1 MVDVNA
7 RPDGSVI
14 YWSLAPYFDRQR
26 LLTAWRPMGLESDVP
41 EQRPAVACLRDAL
54 QEVFAGAKVLIRPL
68 AAKTGF
74 SVVNENRGED
84 GNTYSTVLTAKT
96 YGESSAPIFSGNLAK
111 IDEVNASYQ
120 QHFGRITSGQMA
132 GVLVRVLQRLGATR
146 LRPTGGVY
154 WLPGSRL
161 GEWEAAMAGVEY
173 AADGGKATGY
183 VIRHNLDAGS
193 VRAIHDALILEVNTE
208 AARLTE
214 EIQSG
219 DLGERAI
226 KSRKQEAAQLREK
239 VAEYEKL
246 LGVGLEQLQ
255 ATLDRVEQTNAVA
268 ALLLAANPFE
278 AVFAEGSHV
287 IA

>member
-1 MVDVNA
+1 MVDVDA

-26 LLTAWRPMGLESDVP
+26 LLTAWRPMELEGDVP

-54 QEVFAGAKVLIRPL
+54 QDVFAGAKVLIRPL
-68 AAKTGF
+68 AAKNGF

-96 YGESSAPIFSGNLAK
+96 YGDNAAPIFSGNLAK
-111 IDEVNASYQ
+111 IDEVNAAYH
-120 QHFGRITSGQMA
+120 QHFGRITSGQMG
-132 GVLVRVLQRLGATR
+132 GVLVRVLQKLGATR

-161 GEWEAAMAGVEY
+161 GEWEAAMEGVEY
-173 AADGGKATGY
+173 AADGGKATCY
-183 VIRHNLDAGS
+183 VIRHQLDAAS
-193 VRAIHDALILEVNTE
+193 VRAVRDGLVTEVNTE
-208 AARLTE
+208 VARLTE

-226 KSRKQEAAQLREK
+226 KSRKQEAAQLRNK
-239 VAEYEKL
+239 VAEYERI
-246 LGVGLEQLQ
+246 LGVGLEQLRK
-255 ATLDRVEQTNAVA
+255 ALDEVEQTNAVA

-278 AVFAEGSHV
+278 SVFSEGSHV